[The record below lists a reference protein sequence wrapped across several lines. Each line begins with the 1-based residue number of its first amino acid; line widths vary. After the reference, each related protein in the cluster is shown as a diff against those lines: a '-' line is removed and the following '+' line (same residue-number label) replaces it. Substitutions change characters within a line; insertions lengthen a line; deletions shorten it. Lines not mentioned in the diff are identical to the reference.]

1 MANKPIIVICN
12 VILRAW
18 FVSSQASS
26 RTNKNFHSQFG
37 FVFILAHEQAIPWT
51 NRIWP
56 GLTEFGPPM
65 WQTEADTKADDVC
78 FASHGQ
84 WPKFC

>member
-56 GLTEFGPPM
+56 GLTEFGPSM
-65 WQTEADTKADDVC
+65 WQAEAGTELTLSALPAQ
-78 FASHGQ
+78 Q
-84 WPKFC
+84 WVKFC